1 MTAIPESITEAEL
14 AAAFG
19 RLPLPGLYGGGEAE
33 LAAAFGRLPLPGLY
47 GGGKMAASLVADVLA
62 HREPEYEPGEAYA
75 DARGDKYL
83 RSSSGGWVDYSTT
96 WHPHELPQRP
106 LRKLVPE
113 GSREAAAVLV
123 AEWRGLG
130 EQDDA
135 VPEWRGGYR
144 AALRKCADEL
154 GYALKEGQQ

>member
-113 GSREAAAVLV
+113 GPQSAKPSHFDVL
-123 AEWRGLG
+123 AEIVTGLG
-130 EQDDA
+130 RDETGKQ
-135 VPEWRGGYR
+135 
-144 AALRKCADEL
+144 LADRICMLMGASDEH
-154 GYALKEGQQ
+154 